1 MVRIAPHILVGFGKS
16 KLSEATLRNPNPFKN
31 HNHPHDWQPYSA
43 LFRQTGQDPHMNIQ
57 NAKVV
62 RTNPLGTPTDLG
74 VDAVRDISGA
84 LTTLLAD
91 MFALWIKTKNFH
103 WHPTGISATTTY
115 CWMIRRIRS
124 LRQLTRSPSERGR
137 SAARRSDQSAILRG
151 YSECSTTTQIT

>member
-84 LTTLLAD
+84 LTTLLA
-91 MFALWIKTKNFH
+91 
-103 WHPTGISATTTY
+103 
-115 CWMIRRIRS
+115 
-124 LRQLTRSPSERGR
+124 PSERGR
-137 SAARRSDQSAILRG
+137 PAARRSDQSAILRG